1 MACRRIGGE
10 FHSNALGIN
19 KSVRKVGKKVAEQG
33 VIRQWSPVRVAQVL
47 FLLTL
52 VGVIGGLLMV
62 YSASYPLA
70 LARTGNAFA
79 ITSRQ
84 ILYALLG
91 IVFFVIAWKVPLHPL
106 KRLGWLNFF
115 VALKWSSLLFHLIV
129 IGLLVATLLFGKRV
143 GETQRWLTFGPF
155 QIQPSEFAKVT
166 LAICIA
172 SLVSFW
178 RDAKSA
184 RQKFLLWFVLFVVWT
199 LTIALVLVQPHL
211 SGGLLLA
218 FIGVV
223 AMFFARLPLSVLLAT
238 LLLSGGLGYFGQK
251 HFLHP
256 YQQERWQIGS
266 WLMLPKEKTDDQ
278 KSYQVRQAL
287 LGLQVGGWFGQG
299 WFNSRQKHLF
309 LPSAHNDFI
318 FAVIGEEFG
327 FVGSV
332 IVLGFFCILAYLGLW
347 VASQSVNDSFAS
359 GVAGGITMGIW
370 FQAIMHIAV
379 NAHLL
384 PPTGIPLPFVSAGGS
399 SLCATLIGM
408 GLLLNIATKL
418 QIKSKRRGGTSDA
431 MGDGR
436 WRDGGTHLPRP
447 RHRRRRQNY
456 LA

>member
-1 MACRRIGGE
+1 M
-10 FHSNALGIN
+10 
-19 KSVRKVGKKVAEQG
+19 GKKVAEQG
-33 VIRQWSPVRVAQVL
+33 IVRQWSPVRVAQVL
-47 FLLTL
+47 FFLTL

-79 ITSRQ
+79 ITFRQ

-91 IVFFVIAWKVPLHPL
+91 SVLFVIAWKMPLQSL
-106 KRLGWLNFF
+106 KRLGWIP
-115 VALKWSSLLFHLIV
+115 HLIV
-129 IGLLVATLLFGKRV
+129 IGALVATLLFGKKV
-143 GETQRWLTFGPF
+143 GEAQRWLTLGSV
-155 QIQPSEFAKVT
+155 QIQPSEFAKIT

-172 SLVSFW
+172 SLASYW

-184 RQKFLLWFVLFVVWT
+184 KQKLWLWFALFTVWA
-199 LTIALVLVQPHL
+199 LTVGLVLMQPHL

-218 FIGVV
+218 LIGI
-223 AMFFARLPLSVLLAT
+223 ATMFFARLPLSVLLTT
-238 LLLSGGLGYFGQK
+238 LLLFGGLGYFGQK

-256 YQQERWQIGS
+256 YQRERWQIGS
-266 WLMLPKEKTDDQ
+266 WLVLPKEKTDDQ

-287 LGLQVGGWFGQG
+287 LGLQVGGWVGRGFFQ
-299 WFNSRQKHLF
+299 SRQKHLF

-327 FVGSV
+327 FIGSM
-332 IVLGFFCILAYLGLW
+332 IVLGFFGTLAYFGLW
-347 VASQSVNDSFAS
+347 VTSQSTNDAFAS
-359 GVAGGITMGIW
+359 GLAGGITIW
-370 FQAIMHIAV
+370 IWAQAIMHIAV

-384 PPTGIPLPFVSAGGS
+384 PPTGVPLPFVSAGGS

-408 GLLLNIATKL
+408 GLLLNVTVNL
-418 QIKSKRRGGTSDA
+418 QVKPKRRGGTSDA

-436 WRDGGTHLPRP
+436 WRDGGTHLSRPRP
-447 RHRRRRQNY
+447 RRRRQNY